1 MAEGPGGNGPMADK
15 ISSASSLQEAPSPV
29 SSVTAGAAEGRSAGR
44 DAELERLR
52 KIEANYE
59 HDKAALAKEK
69 APALARSASHEVG
82 HAEEG
87 GEGETENLQKIALL
101 QQRSIARELRRREGV

>member
-1 MAEGPGGNGPMADK
+1 MAEGPGGNGPGSDK
-15 ISSASSLQEAPSPV
+15 ISSVSSLQAAASPV

-59 HDKAALAKEK
+59 HDKAMPAKEK

-82 HAEEG
+82 HAE
-87 GEGETENLQKIALL
+87 GEGEETSNPLKVGKQIYKNFMDKAK
-101 QQRSIARELRRREGV
+101 RRI